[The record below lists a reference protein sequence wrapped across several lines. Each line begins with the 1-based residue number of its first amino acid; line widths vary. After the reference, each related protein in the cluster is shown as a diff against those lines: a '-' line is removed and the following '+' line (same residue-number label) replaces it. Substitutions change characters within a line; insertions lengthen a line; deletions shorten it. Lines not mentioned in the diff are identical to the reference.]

1 MDEQYDNFIG
11 IEVELDNEENPKKK
25 KKNKSDFIEID
36 AIERTIEFIEKEETE
51 AQTKPRRSTTGRG
64 FTLINNAPAPFD
76 PSKILNLSLWLKA
89 DAGVT
94 LATSGPY
101 TYVSQIVITGSNTPN
116 VNGTYNATS
125 VPTFD
130 FEGMPN
136 PYFLSGPT
144 YTIEWTNPTFYL
156 DVSGI
161 GAGASWTSSDGTSW
175 TILESRPDTITI
187 SGSTTPNVNGVYT
200 RPIDENVFYG
210 PTTNVIENYG
220 NFELLDQATST
231 IYYTASS
238 ATGPWTIVDGTGA
251 ITSTITSVPRG
262 TITATKVVSS
272 SAVTAWADQSGNN
285 RNASEYSGS
294 YPTYSLIGGKSFIN
308 FNAFVD
314 LILSNPIWEVGY
326 TYIGTIFTVARFP
339 SSSEGGNARLFSAE
353 ANTNYFIF
361 GRGIDSTNAFFVTN
375 NQEDYATSSLEASN
389 NTNYILE
396 ATFDEDDAT
405 IYLNGIQ
412 SGASGISSNFATGN
426 EAIGGGEEPSSI
438 AEMVVYNRVLTTE
451 ERQQVEQYLNS
462 KYQIYPWRVTISGA
476 GTTTSNG
483 EYVWDGVTLDS
494 GKPTYTNP
502 SGNYIYWDD
511 TWYIYDATTESAT
524 YLISSSDFSGAWVEN
539 DGSLPVPTS
548 TLSYTP

>member
-1 MDEQYDNFIG
+1 M
-11 IEVELDNEENPKKK
+11 
-25 KKNKSDFIEID
+25 KNNDYININYRKESKYNKTDIFEID
-36 AIERTIEFIEKEETE
+36 ILGREVKFIEKEKSE
-51 AQTKPRRSTTGRG
+51 AQLIPIKRRRGPRAAQHPSTLPEDG
-64 FTLINNAPAPFD
+64 
-76 PSKILNLSLWLKA
+76 LSLWLKA

-101 TYVSQIVITGSNTPN
+101 TYVSQIVITGSNTPS

-136 PYFLSGPT
+136 PYFLIGPT

-210 PTTNVIENYG
+210 PTTNVIENYS

-294 YPTYSLIGGKSFIN
+294 YPTYGLIGGKSFIS

-314 LILSNPIWEVGY
+314 LLISNPIWG
-326 TYIGTIFTVARFP
+326 TAIPFIGTIFTVARFP

-353 ANTNYFIF
+353 ANTNYFVF

-375 NQEDYATSSLEASN
+375 NQEDYVTSSLEASN

-396 ATFDEDDAT
+396 ATFDEDGAT

-412 SGASGISSNFATGN
+412 SGASGISSNDGIGN
-426 EAIGGGEEPSSI
+426 EYIGGGEEPSSI
-438 AEMVVYNRVLTTE
+438 AEMVVYNRVLTTP
-451 ERQQVEQYLNS
+451 ERQQVEAYLNS
-462 KYQIYPWRVTISGA
+462 KYAIY
-476 GTTTSNG
+476 
-483 EYVWDGVTLDS
+483 
-494 GKPTYTNP
+494 
-502 SGNYIYWDD
+502 
-511 TWYIYDATTESAT
+511 
-524 YLISSSDFSGAWVEN
+524 
-539 DGSLPVPTS
+539 
-548 TLSYTP
+548 